1 MTGAQVDEWESGSED
16 LDIICL
22 DDHPEECLRHHE
34 TVVASAASG
43 GNVKYRY
50 QKGVW
55 QRDANHFH
63 HPPKQPVL

>member
-34 TVVASAASG
+34 TVVASAALG
-43 GNVKYRY
+43 GERE
-50 QKGVW
+50 VW
-55 QRDANHFH
+55 QRDASHFH